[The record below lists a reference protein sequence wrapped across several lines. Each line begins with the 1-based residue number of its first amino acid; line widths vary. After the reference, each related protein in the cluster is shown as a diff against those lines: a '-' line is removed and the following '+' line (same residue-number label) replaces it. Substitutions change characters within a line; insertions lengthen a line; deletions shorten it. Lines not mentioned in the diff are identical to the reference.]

1 MKGSN
6 DVVKISEPLILS
18 MPSLKKCLQTF
29 KHNEIENGEC
39 FMAPFY
45 GWGSTASRLE
55 PLRGGSFESLKP
67 SGFEH
72 GTSGL

>member
-29 KHNEIENGEC
+29 KHNEIEKGEC
-39 FMAPFY
+39 LT
-45 GWGSTASRLE
+45 GVV
-55 PLRGGSFESLKP
+55 
-67 SGFEH
+67 
-72 GTSGL
+72 